1 VETRLHSYNGN
12 FLTSGRKIGPTLF
25 CEIIR
30 ILNHLLALTTHAMD
44 VGALT
49 LFLWALQ
56 EREKLFEFYE
66 RVSRAGMHASYI
78 QASRVAQDMPLGL
91 ST

>member
-1 VETRLHSYNGN
+1 
-12 FLTSGRKIGPTLF
+12 
-25 CEIIR
+25 
-30 ILNHLLALTTHAMD
+30 MD